1 MPDQPTN
8 TTGGAIVIIP
18 DGLEFSALKLSRD
31 PETGA
36 VDFDTTPIMAI
47 CAASGLDARLFTD
60 SPEDNAAG
68 LVSAWYGE
76 HVARGGQRDAVMDE
90 LIAEADAEDKRGGG
104 FSHAP
109 GRA

>member
-1 MPDQPTN
+1 MPDQTTN
-8 TTGGAIVIIP
+8 TTVGAVVVIP

-36 VDFDTTPIMAI
+36 VDFDTAPIMAI

-68 LVSAWYGE
+68 LLAAWYAQ
-76 HVARGGQRDAVMDE
+76 HLAAGGARDAIMDD
-90 LIAEADAEDKRGGG
+90 LIGEAAAEDQRGGG
-104 FSHAP
+104 FSHQP